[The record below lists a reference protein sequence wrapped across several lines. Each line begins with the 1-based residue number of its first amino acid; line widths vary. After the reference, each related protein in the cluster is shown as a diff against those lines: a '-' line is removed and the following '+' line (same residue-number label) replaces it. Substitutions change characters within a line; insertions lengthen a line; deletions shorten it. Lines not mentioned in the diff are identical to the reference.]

1 MGAPKGFVG
10 RARRAAL
17 LFRPGLSWPTNNG
30 TPLRCPHPVRSKS
43 LVTVTATLALVGF
56 LAVLAG
62 AAASPVSGASAGR
75 SATGLE
81 GPSYLPAMSTS
92 STLGWSLAPNLPA
105 GFRTEALSCVPAF
118 CLAVGSSGQ
127 TEVLRTGSR
136 SWTKVAGSP
145 VALSWAEQWAQDEG
159 PSLSCT
165 RPSFCMLVGVYLSSA
180 GKDKYGD
187 RLFREDNYA
196 VEWSSGH
203 WQPSRALYFLTGP
216 DMYLAVNA
224 VVCTRPTFCMASPTP
239 SGSARW
245 DGSSWASQRGTTSG
259 TDGNGVLACTSP
271 SFCIAVFDDWT
282 NIWRGKSWG
291 VTSSPSHLALPGLNG
306 FINSVACASS
316 SFCVA
321 AGHNGVSSWDGAH
334 WSKPARPRGVSAVAD
349 LDLVAVS
356 CATAS
361 LCITTD
367 GTKFAYWWDG
377 TLWRPLPKPF
387 PIPSSQAPSS
397 PRQAVSVLVSCAPGA
412 SCTVVDGTRV
422 IFYRSAA
429 AARANSK

>member
-145 VALSWAEQWAQDEG
+145 VALSWAEQYATGALRPGRLLFLVHRARPAPLWTVRASSLTVRRLPPGVTQNKRHQERTPRLLRPDEG
-159 PSLSCT
+159 
-165 RPSFCMLVGVYLSSA
+165 
-180 GKDKYGD
+180 
-187 RLFREDNYA
+187 
-196 VEWSSGH
+196 
-203 WQPSRALYFLTGP
+203 
-216 DMYLAVNA
+216 
-224 VVCTRPTFCMASPTP
+224 
-239 SGSARW
+239 
-245 DGSSWASQRGTTSG
+245 
-259 TDGNGVLACTSP
+259 
-271 SFCIAVFDDWT
+271 
-282 NIWRGKSWG
+282 
-291 VTSSPSHLALPGLNG
+291 LP
-306 FINSVACASS
+306 
-316 SFCVA
+316 
-321 AGHNGVSSWDGAH
+321 
-334 WSKPARPRGVSAVAD
+334 
-349 LDLVAVS
+349 
-356 CATAS
+356 
-361 LCITTD
+361 
-367 GTKFAYWWDG
+367 
-377 TLWRPLPKPF
+377 
-387 PIPSSQAPSS
+387 
-397 PRQAVSVLVSCAPGA
+397 
-412 SCTVVDGTRV
+412 
-422 IFYRSAA
+422 
-429 AARANSK
+429 